1 MRVLARDWTQL
12 VNRASDHLSRS
23 LYLSTPYPPH
33 YVSCAA
39 RHHKYHGRQHVLNK
53 IDSAAS

>member
-12 VNRASDHLSRS
+12 ANRASDHLSRS
-23 LYLSTPYPPH
+23 LYLSSPYPHH

-39 RHHKYHGRQHVLNK
+39 RHHKYHGRQHVLK
-53 IDSAAS
+53 